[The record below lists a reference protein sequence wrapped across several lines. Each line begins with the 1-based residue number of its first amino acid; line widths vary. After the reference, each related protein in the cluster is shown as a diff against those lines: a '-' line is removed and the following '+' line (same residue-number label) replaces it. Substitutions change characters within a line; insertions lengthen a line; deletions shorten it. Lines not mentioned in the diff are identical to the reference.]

1 RNARTARDLGQREGR
16 GLAVE
21 RLDHSQPS
29 REGLDEV
36 PAGRARSGG
45 FVGRSHIETLALEH
59 DREALPDA
67 DADRGDR
74 DSPSAPPQLVRGV
87 SQDAAAGGA
96 ERMPDREGTAVD
108 VELLGVE
115 IRPAAQAGE

>member
-1 RNARTARDLGQREGR
+1 AVAELEHPRGHRVSPLGHGAQIAELLEGAQEASGGGTRNARTARDLGQREGR

-45 FVGRSHIETLALEH
+45 FVARSHIETLALEH

-67 DADRGDR
+67 DADRG
-74 DSPSAPPQLVRGV
+74 
-87 SQDAAAGGA
+87 
-96 ERMPDREGTAVD
+96 
-108 VELLGVE
+108 
-115 IRPAAQAGE
+115 